1 MVKIESMLYAS
12 TECIVGFGYDPAN
25 DHNLYRVSRDAH
37 IEYLDVTEPESVE
50 AVHQAVRRV
59 YLRLYHLQTY
69 FFIVGHSERKT
80 V

>member
-1 MVKIESMLYAS
+1 MLYAS
-12 TECIVGFGYDPAN
+12 TEGIIGFGYDPAN